1 MKKCYDALDADVVL
15 GPLLL
20 DDRGGARG
28 PVYCHQAC
36 ALWCPEVYFDARTEK
51 LRKLAE
57 ASKARGIPYY
67 VVEDAGRTQV
77 AAGSCTVIAIGP
89 APESAVNTVTGALR
103 LL

>member
-1 MKKCYDALDADVVL
+1 
-15 GPLLL
+15 
-20 DDRGGARG
+20 
-28 PVYCHQAC
+28 
-36 ALWCPEVYFDARTEK
+36 
-51 LRKLAE
+51 
-57 ASKARGIPYY
+57 